1 MSKRIIVGAFVAV
14 AVVAFVV
21 GRASHGS
28 GDPVSSSRRILYY
41 VDPMHPSYHSDKPGI
56 APDCGM
62 ALEPVYEG
70 DDMALRMDL
79 PAGAVS
85 ISAEK
90 QQLIGVRVEAVEKGG
105 GERLVRTTGRV
116 VPNDNRVYRLTAG
129 TDGWVTMLN
138 NNPEGT
144 IVKKD
149 DRLAS
154 FYSREFRNAE
164 QAYLGALTSLER
176 VKGAGAGNV
185 EDANRFGDN
194 ALRLNEEALRALGMS
209 EAQIKDLGKT
219 RQLTRD
225 IAIVSPTD
233 GIVLARNI
241 APDQLFD
248 RGTEFYRIAD
258 LSKVWIVADLFGEDA
273 KALKPGM
280 RVKITVR
287 ELGKTLYATVSKNP
301 PLFDAASRTLKL
313 RLDAD
318 NAGWM
323 LRPDMY
329 VDVELPTRVPA
340 GISVPVDAVLDS
352 GMRKI
357 VYVQTGAGVF
367 EPRQVETAE
376 VFGDRVGIK
385 SGLAEGDRV
394 VTSGTFLLDSESR
407 MRSTGL
413 VNASVKHEA
422 PASSK
427 PMNMKKEADP
437 DDEVKD
443 LVCGMSTSAKG
454 ALANGHVEKFN
465 GRTFYFCSSQC
476 QSKFHKEPRKYA
488 DEALKTAEHQHNSG
502 RHDD

>member
-1 MSKRIIVGAFVAV
+1 MSKRIL
-14 AVVAFVV
+14 VVAFVV
-21 GRASHGS
+21 VAILGFVIGRVSHSNGE
-28 GDPVSSSRRILYY
+28 PVSSSRRILYY
-41 VDPMHPSYHSDKPGI
+41 VDPMHPSYHSDRPGI

-70 DDMALRMDL
+70 DDPVARMDL
-79 PAGAVS
+79 PPGAVS

-90 QQLIGVRVEAVEKGG
+90 QQLIGVRVEAVEKSGG
-105 GERLVRTTGRV
+105 QRLVRTTGRV

-258 LSKVWIVADLFGEDA
+258 LSQVWIVADLFGEDS

-280 RVKITVR
+280 HVKITVR

-301 PLFDAASRTLKL
+301 PLFDPASRTLKL

-318 NAGWM
+318 NPGWT

-329 VDVELPTRVPA
+329 VDVELPTKVPA

-367 EPRQVETAE
+367 EPRQVETTE
-376 VFGDRVGIK
+376 VFGDRVAIK

-413 VNASVKHEA
+413 VNASVKREL
-422 PASSK
+422 PAASK
-427 PMNMKKEADP
+427 SMNMKKDADS

-443 LVCGMSTSAKG
+443 IVCGMSTSAKG
-454 ALANGHVEKFN
+454 ALEKGHVEKLG
-465 GRTFYFCSSQC
+465 GRTFYFCSDQC
-476 QSKFHKEPRKYA
+476 QSKFHKEPHKYA

>member
-1 MSKRIIVGAFVAV
+1 MSKRALAGCFVVVAILAFVI
-14 AVVAFVV
+14 
-21 GRASHGS
+21 GRVSHG
-28 GDPVSSSRRILYY
+28 PTETASSSRRILYY
-41 VDPMHPSYHSDKPGI
+41 VDPMHPSYRSDKPGT

-70 DDMALRMDL
+70 DDPVARMDL
-79 PAGAVS
+79 PAGAVA
-85 ISAEK
+85 ITPEK
-90 QQLIGVRVEAVEKGG
+90 QQLIGVRVEAVEKSSGQ
-105 GERLVRTTGRV
+105 RTVRTTGRV
-116 VPNDNRVYRLTAG
+116 EPNDNRVYRLMAATE
-129 TDGWVTMLN
+129 GWVTTLQ

-149 DRLAS
+149 DLLAS

-164 QAYLGALTSLER
+164 QAFLGALTSIER
-176 VKGAGAGNV
+176 VKGTQTVLG
-185 EDANRFGDN
+185 DDSSKFGDN
-194 ALRLNEEALRALGMS
+194 ALRLTEEQLHAMGMGDP
-209 EAQIKDLGKT
+209 QIKELAKT
-219 RQLTRD
+219 RQITRD
-225 IAIVSPTD
+225 IGIVSPTD
-233 GIVLARNI
+233 GLVLARNI
-241 APDQLFD
+241 TPDQRFD
-248 RGTEFYRIAD
+248 KGTEFYRIAD

-273 KALKPGM
+273 KALRPGT
-280 RVKITVR
+280 RVKVTVR
-287 ELGKTLYATVSKNP
+287 ELGKTLVATVSNNP

-318 NAGWM
+318 NPGWM

-329 VDVELPTRVPA
+329 VDVELPAKVAA

-352 GMRKI
+352 GLRKI

-413 VNASVKHEA
+413 VNASVKRDM
-422 PASSK
+422 PATPKS
-427 PMNMKKEADP
+427 MKKDADP
-437 DDEVKD
+437 EDEVKD
-443 LVCGMSTSAKG
+443 IVCGMSTGAKE
-454 ALANGHVEKFN
+454 AMAKGHVEKFG
-465 GRTFYFCSSQC
+465 GRTYYFCSDQC
-476 QSKFHKEPRKYA
+476 QSKFHKEPHKYA